1 MVRASVGHFLLLVLA
16 ASFVASGA
24 SAQTAGTPLAQACKQ
39 TGIYLK
45 PYSFDTLMD
54 KPFKLKL
61 ETCVDGTA
69 WSNLFNFKLRFAG
82 RLDEVSKSVD
92 AFVNKPTAP
101 CADGS
106 NNYVKITSLTVRTE
120 PAVGTQQPVY
130 LDALADV
137 TNCKPVSFD
146 ADMTVKVKFSLNIN
160 NLKMINY
167 DPEISVK
174 PKNVDSGWLRNIQNK
189 FWVNLL
195 RSSIVDKTKSELE
208 KVLSAY
214 RNVLA
219 DYREEITLFKP
230 VVRSLEFRTDG
241 DAILSDLRIDAR
253 LPQQVIEKQS
263 IHLINML
270 QLK

>member
-1 MVRASVGHFLLLVLA
+1 MVRAFVGHFLLLVVA
-16 ASFVASGA
+16 ASFGAPGA
-24 SAQTAGTPLAQACKQ
+24 SAQSAGTPLALACKQ

-45 PYSFDTLMD
+45 PYAFDTLMD

-82 RLDEVSKSVD
+82 RLDDVRKSLD
-92 AFVNKPTAP
+92 AFINKPTAP

-106 NNYVKITSLTVRTE
+106 SNDIKITSLNVRTE
-120 PAVGTQQPVY
+120 PAVQTQQPVY
-130 LDALADV
+130 LDVLADV
-137 TNCKPVSFD
+137 TNCKPVRFD
-146 ADMTVKVKFSLNIN
+146 ADMAVKVKFSLNIN

-174 PKNVDSGWLRNIQNK
+174 PKDVDSSWRQNIQNK
-189 FWVNLL
+189 ILVNLL
-195 RSSIVDKTKSELE
+195 RSSIIGKTKVKLDE
-208 KVLSAY
+208 VLSAY

-219 DYREEITLFKP
+219 DYKEEITLFKP

-241 DAILSDLRIDAR
+241 DAILSDLRVDAR

-263 IHLINML
+263 VHLINML